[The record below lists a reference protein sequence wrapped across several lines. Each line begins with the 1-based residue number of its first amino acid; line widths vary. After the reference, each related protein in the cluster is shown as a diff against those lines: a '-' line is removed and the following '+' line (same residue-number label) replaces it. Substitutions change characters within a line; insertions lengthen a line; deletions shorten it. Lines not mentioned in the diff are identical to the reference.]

1 MTDKVIIR
9 PGIKVPDLSM
19 FGVDNFKEGYDK
31 FGPAERQALWQT
43 LLKVGF
49 EVVSGK
55 GVSGSNYCYLLTLL
69 KAAFPNA
76 DMDESVFD
84 RIVPNIGLK
93 RSIPAEKASAGGS
106 RSDSDTHTQNVRPAP
121 AVFSQKQENDSDML
135 GELNHDLGGAEAG
148 ASSSEKSKKPHNPFG
163 ALIV

>member
-9 PGIKVPDLSM
+9 PEIKVPDLSM
-19 FGVDNFKEGYDK
+19 FGVDNFKVGYDK

-43 LLKVGF
+43 LLKLGF

-76 DMDESVFD
+76 DMDESIFD
-84 RIVPNIGLK
+84 RIVPNLSLK
-93 RSIPAEKASAGGS
+93 RSITAEKASAGGS

-121 AVFSQKQENDSDML
+121 AVFNREQENDSDML
-135 GELNHDLGGAEAG
+135 GELNHDIGG
-148 ASSSEKSKKPHNPFG
+148 ASSSEKSEKPHNPFS

>member
-1 MTDKVIIR
+1 MTDKAIIR
-9 PGIKVPDLSM
+9 PEIKMPDLSM
-19 FGVDNFKEGYDK
+19 FGVDNFKAGYDK
-31 FGPAERQALWQT
+31 FGPAERQVLWQT

-49 EVVSGK
+49 EVASGK

-76 DMDESVFD
+76 DIDESVFD
-84 RIVPNIGLK
+84 QIVPNVGLK

-135 GELNHDLGGAEAG
+135 GALNHDLGGAEAG
-148 ASSSEKSKKPHNPFG
+148 ASSSEQSEKPHNPFG